1 MALTVYK
8 TPQELTPAYNKQIIT
23 ASSDQNA
30 VTGFSY
36 LVTVTVNGDTAN
48 SYTAPVLP
56 RPDGWLV
63 FNAQECVKNYIE
75 HYFEMDV
82 DLVLSYPINLATNKS
97 VSVEVVVSE
106 YGISP
111 IDTETINYVA
121 FDACLTD
128 AEFRSYDFY
137 DYLFN
142 TSNVTLRYFLS
153 KDINTITPDP
163 RITLNQPL
171 FLHFINSYVTPV
183 DSIAIT
189 LRRGGSQID
198 LVSIASLPTPVNA
211 YDILQLFVGTQI
223 FTGATPAVGDVVRV
237 DFIDSGS
244 VSLLRWSYTV
254 QDICTKFT
262 DYIIYYLDR
271 DGNILPFHFEYKSSE
286 NYTKKINTVLLNKD
300 VLNTTTGEYGSKT
313 YDREEHVVSTSIE
326 STMDLNTGWI
336 TETQSTQLKDLFDSP
351 IVYIWDGTT
360 LKSCTIKGNSYEKK
374 IKANERL
381 FNYAITIDLG
391 ITETRQ
397 RGI

>member
-23 ASSDQNA
+23 ALSDQIA

-56 RPDGWLV
+56 NPDGWLV
-63 FNAQECVKNYIE
+63 FNAQEWVKNYIE
-75 HYFEMDV
+75 HYFELDGIN
-82 DLVLSYPINLATNKS
+82 LAYPINIATNKS
-97 VSVEVVVSE
+97 VSVEVVISE

-111 IDTETINYVA
+111 FDSETITYEA

-128 AEFRSYDFY
+128 ADFRNYDFA
-137 DYLFN
+137 DYLFAG
-142 TSNVTLRYFLS
+142 TTGFYFLS
-153 KDINTITPDP
+153 KNIKTITPDP

-171 FLHFINSYVTPV
+171 FLHFINNYTDPIN
-183 DSIAIT
+183 SIAIT
-189 LRRGGSQID
+189 LRRGGSTID
-198 LVSIASLPTPVNA
+198 LVSIASLPAPVNT
-211 YDILQLFVGTQI
+211 YDILQLYVGTQI
-223 FTGATPAVGDVVRV
+223 FSGATPQVGDVVRV
-237 DFIDSGS
+237 DFLNS
-244 VSLLRWSYTV
+244 VATSLLRWSYTV
-254 QDICTKFT
+254 QSICTKFT
-262 DYIIYYLDR
+262 DYVIYYLDR
-271 DGNILPFHFEYKSSE
+271 DGNVLPFHFEYKSTE
-286 NYTKKINTVLLNKD
+286 NFTKKINTVLLNKD

-336 TETQSTQLKDLFDSP
+336 IEAQSTQLKDLFDSP
-351 IVYIWDGTT
+351 IVYIWDGAT
-360 LKSCTIKGNSYEKK
+360 LKSCTIKGNSYERK

>member
-23 ASSDQNA
+23 ALSDQIA

-56 RPDGWLV
+56 NPDGWLV
-63 FNAQECVKNYIE
+63 FNAQEWVKNYIE
-75 HYFEMDV
+75 HYFEFDGIN
-82 DLVLSYPINLATNKS
+82 LGYPINIATNKS
-97 VSVEVVVSE
+97 VSVEVVISE

-111 IDTETINYVA
+111 FDSETITYEA

-128 AEFRSYDFY
+128 ADFRNYDFA
-137 DYLFN
+137 DYLFAG
-142 TSNVTLRYFLS
+142 TTGFYFLS
-153 KDINTITPDP
+153 KNIKTITPDP

-171 FLHFINSYVTPV
+171 FLHFINNYTDPIN
-183 DSIAIT
+183 SIAIT
-189 LRRGGSQID
+189 LRRGGSTID
-198 LVSIASLPTPVNA
+198 LVSIASLPAPVNT
-211 YDILQLFVGTQI
+211 YDILQLYVGTQI
-223 FTGATPAVGDVVRV
+223 FSGATPQVGDVVRV
-237 DFIDSGS
+237 DFLNS
-244 VSLLRWSYTV
+244 VATSLLRWSYTV
-254 QDICTKFT
+254 QSICTKFT
-262 DYIIYYLDR
+262 DYVIYYLDR
-271 DGNILPFHFEYKSSE
+271 DGNVLPFHFEYKSTE
-286 NYTKKINTVLLNKD
+286 NFTKKINTVLLNKD

-336 TETQSTQLKDLFDSP
+336 IEAQSTQLKDLFDSP
-351 IVYIWDGTT
+351 IVYIWDGAT
-360 LKSCTIKGNSYEKK
+360 LKSCTIKGNSYERK

>member
-23 ASSDQNA
+23 ALSDQIA

-56 RPDGWLV
+56 NPDGWLV
-63 FNAQECVKNYIE
+63 FNAQEWVKNYIE
-75 HYFEMDV
+75 HYFELDGIN
-82 DLVLSYPINLATNKS
+82 LAYPINIATNKS
-97 VSVEVVVSE
+97 VSVEVVISE

-111 IDTETINYVA
+111 FDSETITYEA

-128 AEFRSYDFY
+128 ADFRNYDFA
-137 DYLFN
+137 DYLFAG
-142 TSNVTLRYFLS
+142 TTGFYFLS
-153 KDINTITPDP
+153 KNITTITPDP

-171 FLHFINSYVTPV
+171 FLHFINNYTDPIN
-183 DSIAIT
+183 SIAIT
-189 LRRGGSQID
+189 LRRGGSTID
-198 LVSIASLPTPVNA
+198 LVSIASLPAPVNT
-211 YDILQLFVGTQI
+211 YDILQLYVGTQI
-223 FTGATPAVGDVVRV
+223 FSGATPQVGDVVRV
-237 DFIDSGS
+237 DFLNS
-244 VSLLRWSYTV
+244 VATSLLRWSYTV
-254 QDICTKFT
+254 QSICTKFT
-262 DYIIYYLDR
+262 DYVIYYLDR
-271 DGNILPFHFEYKSSE
+271 DGNVLPFHFEYKSTE
-286 NYTKKINTVLLNKD
+286 NFTKKINTVLLNKD

-336 TETQSTQLKDLFDSP
+336 IEAQSTQLKDLFDSP
-351 IVYIWDGTT
+351 IVYIWDGAT
-360 LKSCTIKGNSYEKK
+360 LKSCTIKGNSYERK

>member
-23 ASSDQNA
+23 ALSDQIA
-30 VTGFSY
+30 QPGFKY
-36 LVTVTVNGDTAN
+36 MVTVTVNGDTAN

-56 RPDGWLV
+56 NPDGWLV
-63 FNAQECVKNYIE
+63 FNAQEWVKNYIE
-75 HYFEMDV
+75 HYFELDGIN
-82 DLVLSYPINLATNKS
+82 LAYPINIATNKS
-97 VSVEVVVSE
+97 VSVEVVISE

-111 IDTETINYVA
+111 FDSETITYEA

-128 AEFRSYDFY
+128 ADFRNYDFA
-137 DYLFN
+137 DYLFAG
-142 TSNVTLRYFLS
+142 TPGFYFLS
-153 KDINTITPDP
+153 KNITTITPDP

-171 FLHFINSYVTPV
+171 FLHFINNYTDPIN
-183 DSIAIT
+183 SIAIT
-189 LRRGGSQID
+189 LRRGGSTID
-198 LVSIASLPTPVNA
+198 LVSIASLPAPVNT
-211 YDILQLFVGTQI
+211 YDILQLYVGTQI
-223 FTGATPAVGDVVRV
+223 FSGATPQVGDVVRV
-237 DFIDSGS
+237 DFLNS
-244 VSLLRWSYTV
+244 VATSLLRWSYTV
-254 QDICTKFT
+254 QSICTKFT
-262 DYIIYYLDR
+262 DYVIYYLDR
-271 DGNILPFHFEYKSSE
+271 DGNVLPFHFEYKSTE
-286 NYTKKINTVLLNKD
+286 NFTKKINTVLLNKD

-336 TETQSTQLKDLFDSP
+336 IEAQSTQLKDLFDSP
-351 IVYIWDGTT
+351 IVYIWDGAT
-360 LKSCTIKGNSYEKK
+360 LKSCTIKGNSYERK